1 MKNVYKTLKNDI
13 KKEEKKLLKTNK
25 KIISQEKWFKDKN
38 KIEMLELN
46 VNTIVAGLKEK
57 YNDLEIQ
64 RINELISITSDNLSY
79 YDIIKLATTNY
90 IYIRKILLEN
100 NSETTDEEIDEVIK
114 ELTEFIYRNNLTILD
129 NLTVLTEN
137 SIPKIISNNY
147 KLLNIKVEE
156 NDLESNVDN
165 YVELLRKIRII
176 NYLNSSNISYE
187 EISFQVDV
195 QKIINN

>member
-1 MKNVYKTLKNDI
+1 M
-13 KKEEKKLLKTNK
+13 KTNK

-64 RINELISITSDNLSY
+64 KINELISISSDNLSY
-79 YDIIKLATTNY
+79 YDILKIAATNY
-90 IYIRKILLEN
+90 IYIRKILISN
-100 NSETTDEEIDEVIK
+100 NPETTDEEIDEVIK

-129 NLTVLTEN
+129 NLSVLTEN

-176 NYLNSSNISYE
+176 NYLNSSNLSYDE
-187 EISFQVDV
+187 LLFQVEA
-195 QKIINN
+195 QKIINS